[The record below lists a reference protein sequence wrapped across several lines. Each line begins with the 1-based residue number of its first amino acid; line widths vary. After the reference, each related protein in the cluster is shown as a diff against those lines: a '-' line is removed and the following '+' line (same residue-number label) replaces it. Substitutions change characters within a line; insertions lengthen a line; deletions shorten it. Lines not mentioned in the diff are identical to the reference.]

1 MTLSYNKVSQIH
13 QVLTNNCYTGQKAT
27 RCLATSNLFSVVCL
41 LSLDF
46 LIVFLILTAFSPFSS
61 PDFHST
67 TIAYYL
73 TRTRK
78 VHSTQ
83 NWDVLRYAVFFLHRI
98 LESGWLLENSLAT
111 GALDNL
117 KSLSRYL
124 FDLAVIPVQGIYI
137 NKLTQAEEDSLEL
150 QSYSLTI

>member
-1 MTLSYNKVSQIH
+1 M
-13 QVLTNNCYTGQKAT
+13 
-27 RCLATSNLFSVVCL
+27 
-41 LSLDF
+41 
-46 LIVFLILTAFSPFSS
+46 IVFLILIAFSPFSS

-67 TIAYYL
+67 TITYYL
-73 TRTRK
+73 TKTRM
-78 VHSTQ
+78 VQSTQ
-83 NWDVLRYAVFFLHRI
+83 NWDDIRYAVFFLHRI

-137 NKLTQAEEDSLEL
+137 NKLTQADEDFLEL
-150 QSYSLTI
+150 QSYSITI